1 MSTSKKDCIA
11 IAAILRQRAEDE
23 DETVRGAIYALA
35 GDLADYFAE
44 MNPNFDHGRFEQA
57 VKGGRE

>member
-1 MSTSKKDCIA
+1 MSTTKKDYIA

-23 DETVRGAIYALA
+23 DEAARGAIYAVA

-44 MNPNFDHGRFEQA
+44 ANPLFDHGRFEAA
-57 VKGGRE
+57 VKGGRG

>member
-1 MSTSKKDCIA
+1 MSNSRQDYIA

-23 DETVRGAIYALA
+23 DETARGASYALA

-44 MNPNFDHGRFEQA
+44 INPLFDHGRFEAA
-57 VKGGRE
+57 VKGGRG

>member
-1 MSTSKKDCIA
+1 MSTSKKDYIA

-44 MNPNFDHGRFEQA
+44 SNPLFDHGRFEAA
-57 VKGGRE
+57 VKGGRG